1 MNKVLNVC
9 RLIGTC
15 ILFAQASGVYS
26 SERLLDASVSAQA
39 EYNDN
44 IFLVPEPESSVT
56 GISITPILLGIVRES
71 NWETQLQAKLVINKY
86 SEHDLDSN
94 DQYFSLS
101 GRYRAMRNIFSLNIS
116 HSLISSL
123 STVSDDFGLSRTRI
137 KRETQSVSPTY
148 TYLFTER
155 LTSSLSYVYSD
166 VDFLDAENTNFTPY
180 ITHTGTASL
189 QYTLTEKDS
198 LSFILQAVDY
208 ESKNQLVTYQ
218 LFTTNIGVNHQ
229 FTETLLSN
237 FQIGVSRQSSTSLR
251 TFTEDFFGG
260 IIILTREIDAKNRGL
275 VFNIGLTQLL
285 ENGSV
290 NANISR
296 NDTTNS
302 FGGLDVTNTL
312 VLNYTDRITEL
323 WRYDL
328 KGRFSDVT
336 SVGSSSAT
344 TNRDI
349 LSFDAT
355 ASYSISLNW
364 NFFASYR
371 YLLRKFKSDTSNT
384 APYSN
389 SVHVGLT
396 YNFPSLS
403 TF

>member
-1 MNKVLNVC
+1 MNKTLNVC

-148 TYLFTER
+148 TYLFSER

-208 ESKNQLVTYQ
+208 ESK
-218 LFTTNIGVNHQ
+218 
-229 FTETLLSN
+229 
-237 FQIGVSRQSSTSLR
+237 
-251 TFTEDFFGG
+251 
-260 IIILTREIDAKNRGL
+260 K
-275 VFNIGLTQLL
+275 
-285 ENGSV
+285 
-290 NANISR
+290 
-296 NDTTNS
+296 
-302 FGGLDVTNTL
+302 
-312 VLNYTDRITEL
+312 
-323 WRYDL
+323 
-328 KGRFSDVT
+328 
-336 SVGSSSAT
+336 
-344 TNRDI
+344 
-349 LSFDAT
+349 
-355 ASYSISLNW
+355 SISYIS
-364 NFFASYR
+364 AVY
-371 YLLRKFKSDTSNT
+371 Y
-384 APYSN
+384 
-389 SVHVGLT
+389 
-396 YNFPSLS
+396 
-403 TF
+403 